1 MKNSGQ
7 IYDRVGTSGVTFD
20 THTEGELQNSSSV
33 VFRQWV
39 MFPSHGSVALK
50 EVHPQWYLIKK
61 QLLPEGG
68 LALGNSLT
76 TLWMVRWQITERKTL
91 WKWKT
96 ELGYTRRCHVQ
107 ARERECWKQPYLP
120 DLPEVG
126 IRHMLSLIPQRCVT
140 IMFPIK
146 KKNHTTFSPSYYH
159 ISCSLCT
166 MFCMP
171 PQKHGRL
178 KKNHM

>member
-107 ARERECWKQPYLP
+107 ARERECWTQPYLP

-146 KKNHTTFSPSYYH
+146 KKKSHYLLTFLLS
-159 ISCSLCT
+159 
-166 MFCMP
+166 
-171 PQKHGRL
+171 
-178 KKNHM
+178 

>member
-7 IYDRVGTSGVTFD
+7 ISDQVGTSGVRFD
-20 THTEGELQNSSSV
+20 THTENELQNSSSV
-33 VFRQWV
+33 LFRQLV
-39 MFPSHGSVALK
+39 MFPSHGPVAMK

-61 QLLPEGG
+61 QLLPEGSF
-68 LALGNSLT
+68 ALGNNLT
-76 TLWMVRWQITERKTL
+76 TSWMDRWQITERKTL

-96 ELGYTRRCHVQ
+96 ELGDIERCQGQ
-107 ARERECWKQPYLP
+107 ARERECWTQPYLL
-120 DLPEVG
+120 DLPEVC
-126 IRHMLSLIPQRCVT
+126 IRHMPSLIPQRCVT
-140 IMFPIK
+140 IPYK
-146 KKNHTTFSPSYYH
+146 KKNHATISPSYYH